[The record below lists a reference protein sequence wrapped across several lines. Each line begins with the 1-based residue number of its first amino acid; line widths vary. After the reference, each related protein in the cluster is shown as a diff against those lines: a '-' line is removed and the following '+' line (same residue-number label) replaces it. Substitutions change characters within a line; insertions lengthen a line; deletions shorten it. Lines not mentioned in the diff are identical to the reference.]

1 MRATE
6 GGRRGADDV
15 YDFGSAALQADE
27 GGGGGVVGFLSVDM
41 DGDGTMDLGESR
53 SILERLAERA
63 AAAMEARK
71 PKVKTREIKARFGGL
86 RGAIAEGAAAGSEQ
100 GGGGFDAVEAEFLRE
115 LEDNVP
121 QSFLPPHDANED
133 DDPAEEG
140 SAPPFFFTEDVWE
153 DIDYYQRKQSIV
165 QQLADASD
173 RIAQVSVA
181 LPDLKVDNDR
191 LHLTCRK
198 LEREAQDLQDQE
210 KKILMRN
217 PDFKKKFG
225 VADKEQGEEE
235 EVLAQHKVLGAV
247 NAEEAR
253 EHKRQ
258 TERLRRR
265 MKKRQSIILTGLH
278 EVEENER
285 DKGELYVSHSK
296 TALHSFYMMLI
307 VWAIKVE
314 GVVSVLDPYRYSFK
328 AIRTKMPRAVA
339 YFGMLRRVNYVNLI
353 FVLVAVP
360 QIMQWIEGAVQ
371 ARCSESTDG
380 LIMPCVMRYS
390 SLQRYVVQG
399 QSAAAE
405 PGGVDMSML
414 HIYLFVCAYVLV
426 YGLTM
431 RNLFN
436 DIYAHI
442 RGEIFQ
448 VDSNPYK
455 FSQVVFNSWHCGII
469 DKRQHR
475 VIGNQVISELKLL
488 HATLT
493 EEGAGEHGSE
503 DVDAHLDDEMNE
515 EETIDYRVVRYGGGL
530 LVALVM
536 MGTWILL
543 EVQQPATLAYYP
555 VGWQRIIAPTVCAV
569 LNQWIA
575 PTIIRFYV
583 VAAKFRRDSHASYM
597 LITTFMARFFNFAVI
612 LRSQFLL
619 LSDSSRVLKLGMVR
633 DTCFCED
640 EVGANLVYFWLTN
653 WAASLVKVLMV
664 PILHRAY
671 AQITQTHRIRL
682 GGKWMS
688 VWRPSFEIAVWLVDL
703 VFDQL
708 FYLCSIPL
716 FPAAPL
722 LGVGTGIITFTLQRW
737 GILNLWEPPK
747 KVIYAPRRVRL
758 YLSLCQLVS
767 LHVATL
773 VYFYFW
779 VYGSTE
785 KWKAPVCKLPLM
797 FSNATSGALC
807 TFDPTTGKEVGGTK
821 CADYVT
827 QACRGQSASFTQMS
841 MYASASPAALV
852 TERLLSVVK
861 VVGAPIIAWV
871 VASLLLLR
879 YIVQHNYRLRFNEYV
894 DEQRFRLLMNLST
907 LERTLTKQEKLLAI
921 QSQY

>member
-1 MRATE
+1 M
-6 GGRRGADDV
+6 

-27 GGGGGVVGFLSVDM
+27 GGGGGGGLVGFLSVDM

-71 PKVKTREIKARFGGL
+71 PKVKTREIKARFGGV
-86 RGAIAEGAAAGSEQ
+86 RGAIAEGAAGGSEK

-121 QSFLPPHDANED
+121 QSFLPPQDATED
-133 DDPAEEG
+133 DDPDEEG

-153 DIDYYQRKQSIV
+153 DIDYNQRKHSIV

-217 PDFKKKFG
+217 PEFKKKF
-225 VADKEQGEEE
+225 VAADKEQGEEE
-235 EVLAQHKVLGAV
+235 EVLAQHKAPGAV

-253 EHKRQ
+253 EQKRQ

-265 MKKRQSIILTGLH
+265 MKKRQSIMLTGLH

-285 DKGELYVSHSK
+285 DKGELYVLRSK

-307 VWAIKVE
+307 VWAINVE
-314 GVVSVLDPYRYSFK
+314 GVLSLLDPYRYSFK

-353 FVLVAVP
+353 FVLVPVP
-360 QIMQWIEGAVQ
+360 QIMQWIEGTVQ

-390 SLQRYVVQG
+390 SLQRYVVQD
-399 QSAAAE
+399 QSATAR

-414 HIYLFVCAYVLV
+414 HIYMFVCAYVLV

-436 DIYAHI
+436 DIYGHI

-455 FSQVVFNSWHCGII
+455 FSQVVFNSWHCGIF

-475 VIGNQVISELKLL
+475 IIGNQVISELKLL
-488 HATLT
+488 NATQT
-493 EEGAGEHGSE
+493 EEGAGEHRSDG
-503 DVDAHLDDEMNE
+503 VDAHHNDEIEEE
-515 EETIDYRVVRYGGGL
+515 EETIDYRVVRYGGGF

-543 EVQQPATLAYYP
+543 EVLQPATLAYYP

-569 LNQWIA
+569 FNQWIA

-583 VAAKFRRDSHASYM
+583 VAAQFRRDSHASYM
-597 LITTFMARFFNFAVI
+597 LMTTLMARFFNFAVI

-640 EVGANLVYFWLTN
+640 EVGANLVYFWLTD

-664 PILHRAY
+664 PILHLAY
-671 AQITQTHRIRL
+671 AHITQTHRIRK

-688 VWRPSFEIAVWLVDL
+688 VWRPSFDIALWLVDL
-703 VFDQL
+703 VFVQL

-722 LGVGTGIITFTLQRW
+722 LGVGTGIISFTLQRLA
-737 GILNLWEPPK
+737 ILNLWEPPK

-758 YLSLCQLVS
+758 YLSLCQLAS

-807 TFDPTTGKEVGGTK
+807 TFDPTSGNEVGGTK

-852 TERLLSVVK
+852 AERLLSVLK
-861 VVGAPIIAWV
+861 VLGAPIIAWV